1 MAKSTLSNVNEA
13 ESLAGGK
20 ALPVAATSEA
30 PAGMDVAENISVEGS
45 VDIDQL
51 VRRQVTENDTVFI
64 FVRAASG
71 PKFPLA
77 VLRKQV
83 KDLPMNF
90 HLDDSM
96 SMMPGTKLSDFAN
109 LVVGARISKSGSATP
124 EAGDWEGIVESAHP
138 GDRDLKIKINSLR
151 K

>member
-1 MAKSTLSNVNEA
+1 
-13 ESLAGGK
+13 
-20 ALPVAATSEA
+20 
-30 PAGMDVAENISVEGS
+30 
-45 VDIDQL
+45 
-51 VRRQVTENDTVFI
+51 
-64 FVRAASG
+64 
-71 PKFPLA
+71 
-77 VLRKQV
+77 
-83 KDLPMNF
+83 
-90 HLDDSM
+90 M